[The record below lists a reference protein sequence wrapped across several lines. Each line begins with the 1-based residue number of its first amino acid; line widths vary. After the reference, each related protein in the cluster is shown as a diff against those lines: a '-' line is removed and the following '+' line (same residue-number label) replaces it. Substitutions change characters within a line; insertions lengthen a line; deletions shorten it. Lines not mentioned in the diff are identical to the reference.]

1 MRAPWFTISPQWGF
15 VMGKRIIV
23 VDDDELVLMAVSE
36 LLASDGYDVVTSARS
51 VQALDILAGQNFDL
65 CVFDVIMPEMDG
77 YQLCMK
83 VREMPKYADIPI
95 VMLTAKSGEEDKA
108 KGLAAG
114 ATLYL
119 PKPIAPDKLLNL
131 VGSIMKAS

>member
-1 MRAPWFTISPQWGF
+1 MS
-15 VMGKRIIV
+15 KRIFV
-23 VDDDELVLMAVSE
+23 VDDDELVLMAIGE
-36 LLASDGYDVVTSARS
+36 LLRTEGYEVITCSNS
-51 VQALDILAGQNFDL
+51 IEALEILGRDKFDL
-65 CVFDVIMPEMDG
+65 CIFDIIMPQMDG

-83 VREMPKYADIPI
+83 VREMEQHADIPI
-95 VMLTAKSGEEDKA
+95 VMLTAKSGEEDRE

-119 PKPIAPDKLLNL
+119 PKPIAPDKLISL